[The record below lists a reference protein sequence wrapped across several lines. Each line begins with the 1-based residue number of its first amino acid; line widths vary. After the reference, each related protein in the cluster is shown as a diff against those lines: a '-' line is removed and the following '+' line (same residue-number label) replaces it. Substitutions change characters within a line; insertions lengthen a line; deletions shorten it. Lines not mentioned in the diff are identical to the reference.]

1 MSRVKVAELKAK
13 LSGYLRQVKQGE
25 TVTVYDR
32 STPIADIVPHESSGL
47 SIIESTQELKPL
59 LRKLSKRKRVTK
71 NVFSLSLLKEDR
83 KR

>member
-13 LSGYLRQVKQGE
+13 LSSYLRLVKQGG

-32 STPIADIVPHESSGL
+32 NAPIADIVPHEPSDL
-47 SIIESTQELKPL
+47 KIIESNEDLKPFI
-59 LRKLSKRKRVTK
+59 RKLSRRKRVTK
-71 NVFSLSLLKEDR
+71 NVFSLALLKEDR